1 MRAPPT
7 PPAKTK
13 ERKVSFYDFDFTDE
27 LLDSLDAMRFSEP
40 TPIQQQSIPVIM
52 EGRDLIA
59 CAQTGTGKT
68 AAYLLPIIDD
78 LVLHP
83 NDGTDTIILVP
94 TRELAIQI
102 DQQMGGFGYFVSVS
116 STAIYGGSDSGEW
129 SRQRTA
135 LTEGADIVI
144 ATPGRLLQHI
154 SMGYVDFSKVRHLV
168 LDEADRM
175 LDMGFYDDIMQ
186 VVKLLPVETRQTLM
200 FSATMP
206 PKIRDLAKSILRD
219 PAEISIAIAK
229 PAEGIRQ
236 AAYPVYETQKGAL
249 IVDILKSHAGQ
260 SIIIFGSR
268 KQSVKELG
276 HTLKR
281 KGFNAG
287 VIHSDLEQTERE
299 EVLREFR
306 NRRVEILVATD
317 VIARGIDIPDVDVV
331 INFDVPRDAEDY
343 VHRIG
348 RTARAQSKG
357 EAFTLIVPEEM
368 YAFGKIEKLIEQTVE
383 KLPLPEGLG
392 EQPKYDPNTRSRG
405 GAKGGNGGRGGNNG
419 GRQQRNG
426 GKPRNGNGGHENRPR
441 RDSTPKETRQAGND
455 AGEQAPDKG
464 GQNSKA
470 RNGKRHFHRRG
481 GNKGPR
487 PDKPQGGTE

>member
-1 MRAPPT
+1 M
-7 PPAKTK
+7 
-13 ERKVSFYDFDFTDE
+13 SFYDFDFTDE

-40 TPIQQQSIPVIM
+40 TPIQSQAIPVIM

-78 LVLHP
+78 LVLNP
-83 NDGTDTIILVP
+83 NDGCDTIILVP

-175 LDMGFYDDIMQ
+175 LDMGFFDDIMQ

-229 PAEGIRQ
+229 PAAGIRQ
-236 AAYPVYETQKGAL
+236 AAYPVYEAQKGGL
-249 IVDILKSHAGQ
+249 IVDILNSHKGQ

-281 KGFNAG
+281 KGFSAG

-306 NRRVEILVATD
+306 NRKIEILVATD

-357 EAFTLIVPEEM
+357 EAFTLIVPDEM
-368 YAFGKIEKLIEQTVE
+368 YAFGRIEKLIEMSVE
-383 KLPLPEGLG
+383 KLPLPDGFG
-392 EQPKYDPNTRSRG
+392 EQPAYDPNLRSRG
-405 GAKGGNGGRGGNNG
+405 GHGSNAKGGRGGNQRHGDSHQGGGHTNRRGGNG
-419 GRQQRNG
+419 AQRGNRESSNRSSQPVNSTNHQTEGGETTQGEKPNG
-426 GKPRNGNGGHENRPR
+426 HKRGNGGN
-441 RDSTPKETRQAGND
+441 
-455 AGEQAPDKG
+455 
-464 GQNSKA
+464 
-470 RNGKRHFHRRG
+470 RHFHRH
-481 GNKGPR
+481 K
-487 PDKPQGGTE
+487 KPNGEGSQPETKQPEA